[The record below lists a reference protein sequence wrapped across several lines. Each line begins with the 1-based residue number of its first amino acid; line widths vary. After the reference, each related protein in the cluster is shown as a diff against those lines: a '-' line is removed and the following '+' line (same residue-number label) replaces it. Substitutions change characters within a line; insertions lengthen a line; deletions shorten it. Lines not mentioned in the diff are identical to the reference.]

1 MTSAAALVAAAS
13 FHPSTA
19 WAQENVWQG
28 DADQDWYK
36 DENWSEGVHPHNGP
50 TGDGFH
56 VIIDAEGPQSPVIE
70 FFSNPDRLAESAR
83 ITIGS
88 TGNGELTVRN
98 GGSYSGGGSGRGRL
112 RIGEQAGSRGLL
124 TVSGDGSNFRLDNG
138 GSPVEIGR
146 YGEGSLVIDGGATFE
161 STDTLIGSYAGS
173 EGHVTVSGSNSTWAM
188 LQDDPA
194 YGSVMIVGSAGNGSL
209 TIENGG
215 SVLGAGPS
223 TVYVGREGGGEGTV
237 TVTGANSYLRSGT
250 FFIGG
255 DGAIRRSGTGT
266 LAISD
271 GGKVD
276 SLSTNIGMW
285 GIGAASVSGV
295 GTSWNIDGMIRVGIY
310 NAGTLAITDGAV
322 VTATTGL
329 LGESAGGT
337 GTALVDGAQ
346 SQWNISGDLKVGGRS
361 SSFTEASEGSLTVS
375 DGGHVAVGR
384 TLQIAELGVSTG
396 TVYIGGDTA
405 PAAAGTVSADEI
417 LFGQGDG
424 TLVFNHT
431 GTAHLFDTS
440 LRSVADGQGSLS
452 HRAGTT
458 VLTGDSSGFSG
469 ATQVSGGTVLLTGV
483 LGGSVSLDSLGP
495 DLAGLGGTGRLTG
508 DLTVTSGLLRPG
520 LEQGT
525 LTIDGN
531 LTLGSGA
538 TLRYDLGAPSG
549 TPGVDSDLL
558 VVGGDLVLDGTLEVT
573 DVGGF
578 GEGLYRLIDYGGAL
592 TDNGLAIGSRLP
604 TGYDDTN
611 LTVQTAIAGEINL
624 LVGESNDPGGDPG
637 AFQFWNGTQTTP
649 NGSIAGGAGTW
660 SATGTNWTNADGS
673 QSGVYDPDAM
683 LIFAGTPGYTVT
695 VDGSE
700 GPITTS
706 GMQFAVPDYTIA
718 GDAIALDGAVTIR
731 VGDGTAAGAAY
742 TAHID
747 SDLTGWGMLIK
758 DDLGTLVLT
767 GEGNS
772 YRGGTRV
779 IAGVLVGNGNSLP
792 GDIVNQSI
800 VEFSEDTASVYMGNM
815 IGTGAVTKT
824 GAGETT
830 FAGANSYTGGTF
842 IQDGALIGH
851 TVSLQGEIEIGTHGK
866 MIFDQDADGV
876 FSGNITGQGR
886 LEKHGSGLVHLDGVT
901 SHTGGTELTEGALSG
916 TTDSLQGEIVMM
928 DGTMLVFDQEA
939 DGRFAGILGGNRAIL
954 VKTGLGTVTM
964 TGDNSFFTGD
974 VQVLNGR
981 LLTETVISPR
991 SFVIGSPGHLKGT
1004 ANTLGGDIA
1013 ANGTLTIT
1021 EDNDATYAGR
1031 LSGNGGGLFIKDGDG
1046 ILRLTGD
1053 NSFAGRTD
1061 IREGALHGNTQ
1072 SLTGSVYN
1080 MSEDTALIF
1089 NQSGDGT
1096 FAGEIL
1102 GFGTLHKAGAGELHL
1117 TGANYYTGSTVIH
1130 EGFLRGDTN
1139 SLRGDIET
1147 EFSSDIIVIFDQD
1160 SNGTYFGDISGGGRL
1175 RKEGEGLVQLVGTN
1189 TYDGG
1194 TQVIAGTLSGTTDSL
1209 QGGIGIS
1216 GNATLL
1222 FDQDSN
1228 GSFDGELAGSG
1239 NLAKAG
1245 EGVLTVT
1252 GQANSYDSFLGEVQ
1266 VRNGTLVAEAAIG
1279 RGGFVVRSPGHLKGT
1294 ADTLVGDIAANGTL
1308 TITGNDDATYAG
1320 RLSGNGGGL
1329 FIKEGD
1335 GILRLTGVNSFAGRT
1350 DIREGALHGNTQSL
1364 TGSMITM
1371 LEDTALIFS
1380 QSGNGSFSG
1389 QILGFGMLHKV
1400 GTGELHLTGSNN
1412 YTGGTVIHEGGLR
1425 GDTDSLHGNID
1436 TGLSASNNLI
1446 FDQDSNGTFAG
1457 SVSGDGRLIK
1467 DGTGEVYLAG
1477 TTSHTGG
1484 THILGGTLS
1493 GTTDNLRDFIV
1504 VYDNGRLEFDQDS
1517 NGSFDGEL
1525 RGTGSLIKDG
1535 TGAVTLTGDASNFT
1549 GQTDILAGV
1558 LAVNGSLGG
1567 NITVSGGALNGTGTF
1582 GNVTTGQ
1589 GGTFAPGNSI
1599 GQSNAASVTFEAGS
1613 VFEVELNDGG
1623 FVPGVNHDAIHV
1635 TGSATLIGGTVH
1647 VTPDNGTDTGET
1659 YLPGTYTILAADGG
1673 VSGAF
1678 DGVTDDYVFLD
1689 FALDYDPSAV
1699 YLISNRIAHFSDVAL
1714 TANQAGIAATLDAL
1728 DGGNDIVSALLGQTD
1743 EGAARHA
1750 LDSLTGELHASLTA
1764 TLVEQSRVTRDA
1776 AFARGNRIS
1785 RREGVELWI
1794 EGLAGNQRT
1803 DGTANTAALKN
1814 NRYGFLLGADTN
1826 IGSNL
1831 RVGAFAG
1838 YTDSD
1843 VRATDRG
1850 STASLG
1856 STHLGAYGAGQWGGF
1871 GLQVGADIS
1880 WHDIDASRQV
1890 NFPGYSDSLES
1901 AYSARTGQ
1909 LYGRMSYALSAGSV
1923 TFTPFGEIAHVWHSS
1938 ERFAETGGPAA
1949 LDAEKVDTSVTF
1961 STLGLRMGT
1970 EIDLGQSRAEFGA
1983 EIGWRHAF
1991 DQPEASVQ
1999 ALRAGGAPFAVA
2011 GAPIAEN
2018 ALSLGLGGRL
2028 ALSDRASLSFGYN
2041 ADLANQYE
2049 NHAFRAGISFAF

>member
-13 FHPSTA
+13 FHPSAA

-28 DADQDWYK
+28 DADRDWYK
-36 DENWSEGVHPHNGP
+36 DENWSENDAPV
-50 TGDGFH
+50 GDGQADEV
-56 VIIDAEGPQSPVIE
+56 VIDVVGLNSPVIE
-70 FFSNPDRLAESAR
+70 YFDDPWEMDRVASSVSA
-83 ITIGS
+83 TVGSIGS
-88 TGNGELTVRN
+88 GELTIRN
-98 GGSYSGGGSGRGRL
+98 GGAYRVGSGALTLGDQAGSSGLVTASGGGS
-112 RIGEQAGSRGLL
+112 SL
-124 TVSGDGSNFRLDNG
+124 TATGWYSY
-138 GSPVEIGR
+138 IGR
-146 YGEGSLVIDGGATFE
+146 SGEGTLVIDGGASFE
-161 STDTLIGSYAGS
+161 NDTTWIGWAAGS
-173 EGHVTVSGSNSTWAM
+173 EGHVTISGPGSTWTGIRTQATTF
-188 LQDDPA
+188 PA
-194 YGSVMIVGSAGNGSL
+194 IYVGNAGTGSL
-209 TIENGG
+209 TVENGG
-215 SVLGAGPS
+215 SILNMSAVH
-223 TVYVGREGGGEGTV
+223 VGREAGGNGTV
-237 TVTGANSYLRSGT
+237 TVTGANSYLRSGE
-250 FFIGG
+250 FYIGG
-255 DGAIRRSGTGT
+255 ANSSLTGTGALLISNGGAVDSFTSFVGRKGIGTASVSGAGSSWDINGT
-266 LAISD
+266 LFVGEANSGSLDISD
-271 GGKVD
+271 GG
-276 SLSTNIGMW
+276 
-285 GIGAASVSGV
+285 
-295 GTSWNIDGMIRVGIY
+295 
-310 NAGTLAITDGAV
+310 V
-322 VTATTGL
+322 VNATTVI
-329 LGESAGGT
+329 LGRSSGGS
-337 GTALVDGAQ
+337 GTALVQGADSQLTITGDLFVGAQ
-346 SQWNISGDLKVGGRS
+346 
-361 SSFTEASEGSLTVS
+361 SEGSLTVS
-375 DGGHVAVGR
+375 DGGHVAVGG
-384 TLQIAELGVSTG
+384 TLHIAEQRAFGMPSTG

-405 PAAAGTVSADEI
+405 PAAAGTLTAGEI
-417 LFGQGDG
+417 LFGLGDG

-440 LRSVADGQGSLS
+440 LRSVAEGQGSLS

-458 VLTGDSSGFSG
+458 VLTGDSSRFSG
-469 ATQVSGGTVLLTGV
+469 ATQISGGTLLLTGV

-520 LEQGT
+520 IEQGT

-531 LTLGSGA
+531 LMLGSGA
-538 TLRYDLGAPSG
+538 MLRYDLGAPSG

-573 DVGGF
+573 DAGGF
-578 GEGLYRLIDYGGAL
+578 GEGLYRLIDYGGTL

-624 LVGESNDPGGDPG
+624 LVGESNEPGGDPG

-683 LIFAGTPGYTVT
+683 LIFAGMPGYTVT

-851 TVSLQGEIEIGTHGK
+851 TVSLQGEIEIGTDGK

-901 SHTGGTELTEGALSG
+901 SHTGGTELTEGTLSG

-928 DGTMLVFDQEA
+928 DGTILVFDQEA
-939 DGRFAGILGGNRAIL
+939 DGRFAGMLGGNRAIL
-954 VKTGLGTVTM
+954 VKTGLGTATM
-964 TGDNSFFTGD
+964 AGDNSFFTGE
-974 VQVLNGR
+974 VQVLNGT
-981 LLTETVISPR
+981 LVTETVISPR
-991 SFVIGSPGHLKGT
+991 SFVISSPGHLKGT
-1004 ANTLGGDIA
+1004 VDTLVGDIV
-1013 ANGTLTIT
+1013 ANGALTIT
-1021 EDNDATYAGR
+1021 ENDDATYAGR

-1046 ILRLTGD
+1046 ILRLTG
-1053 NSFAGRTD
+1053 
-1061 IREGALHGNTQ
+1061 
-1072 SLTGSVYN
+1072 
-1080 MSEDTALIF
+1080 
-1089 NQSGDGT
+1089 
-1096 FAGEIL
+1096 
-1102 GFGTLHKAGAGELHL
+1102 
-1117 TGANYYTGSTVIH
+1117 
-1130 EGFLRGDTN
+1130 
-1139 SLRGDIET
+1139 
-1147 EFSSDIIVIFDQD
+1147 
-1160 SNGTYFGDISGGGRL
+1160 
-1175 RKEGEGLVQLVGTN
+1175 
-1189 TYDGG
+1189 
-1194 TQVIAGTLSGTTDSL
+1194 
-1209 QGGIGIS
+1209 
-1216 GNATLL
+1216 
-1222 FDQDSN
+1222 
-1228 GSFDGELAGSG
+1228 
-1239 NLAKAG
+1239 
-1245 EGVLTVT
+1245 
-1252 GQANSYDSFLGEVQ
+1252 
-1266 VRNGTLVAEAAIG
+1266 
-1279 RGGFVVRSPGHLKGT
+1279 
-1294 ADTLVGDIAANGTL
+1294 
-1308 TITGNDDATYAG
+1308 
-1320 RLSGNGGGL
+1320 
-1329 FIKEGD
+1329 
-1335 GILRLTGVNSFAGRT
+1335 VNNFAGRT

-1371 LEDTALIFS
+1371 LEGTALAFS
-1380 QSGNGSFSG
+1380 QSGNGTFAG
-1389 QILGFGMLHKV
+1389 DILGFGTLHKV
-1400 GTGELHLTGSNN
+1400 GTGELHLTGSNS

-1425 GDTDSLHGNID
+1425 GDTDSLQGNFD

-1457 SVSGDGRLIK
+1457 SVSGDGRLMK

-1504 VYDNGRLEFDQDS
+1504 VHDNGRLEFDQDSVGIFGGELRGTGILIKSGLETLTLTGDASGFTGAVEVSNGTLVAETAIGQGGFVVRSPGHLKGTVDTLVGDIVANGALTITENDDATYAGRLSGNGGGLFIKDGDGILRLTGVNNFAGRTDIREGALHGNTQSLTGSMITMLEGTALAFSQSGNGTFAGDILGFGTLHKVGTGELHLTGSNSYTGGTIIHEGGLRGDTNSLQGDIDTGAFGNILTFDQDGDGAYSGDIGGEGWLVKRGSGRVHLAGTTSHTGGTSIFEGTLSGTTDSLQGHVAIIDASTLVFDQDS

-1525 RGTGSLIKDG
+1525 AGTGSLIKDG
-1535 TGAVTLTGDASNFT
+1535 TGAVTLTGDSSSFT

-1558 LAVNGSLGG
+1558 LAINGSLGG
-1567 NITVSGGALNGTGTF
+1567 NITVSGGALKGTGVF

-1635 TGSATLIGGTVH
+1635 TGSATLNGGTVH

-1659 YLPGTYTILAADGG
+1659 YLPGTYTILTADGG
-1673 VSGAF
+1673 LSGAF

-1689 FALDYDPSAV
+1689 FALDYDPTSV
-1699 YLISNRIAHFSDVAL
+1699 FLISNRIAHFSDVAL
-1714 TANQAGIAATLDAL
+1714 TANQAGIAVTLDAL

-1776 AFARGNRIS
+1776 AFARGNRIL

-1794 EGLAGNQRT
+1794 EGLAGNQRN

-1850 STASLG
+1850 STASID

-1890 NFPGYSDSLES
+1890 NFPGFSDSLES

-1949 LDAEKVDTSVTF
+1949 LEAEKVDTSVTF
-1961 STLGLRMGT
+1961 STLGLRMAT

-1999 ALRAGGAPFAVA
+1999 ALHAGGAPFVVT

-2041 ADLANQYE
+2041 ADLAKQYE

>member
-1 MTSAAALVAAAS
+1 MGKIVKQVSRQHGAAACRARKGRSVRSHLMTSAAALVAVAS
-13 FHPSTA
+13 FHPSA
-19 WAQENVWQG
+19 ALAQENVWQG
-28 DADQDWYK
+28 DADRDWYK
-36 DENWSEGVHPHNGP
+36 DENWSEGVHPRNGP
-50 TGDGFH
+50 IGDSFH
-56 VIIDAEGPQSPVIE
+56 VIIDVEGPQSPVIE
-70 FFSNPDRLAESAR
+70 FLSNPDRLAESAR
-83 ITIGS
+83 LTIGS
-88 TGNGELTVRN
+88 TGNGELTIRN
-98 GGSYSGGGSGRGRL
+98 GGTYSGGGAGRGRL

-124 TVSGDGSNFRLDNG
+124 TVSGEGSNFRLDNG

-146 YGEGSLVIDGGATFE
+146 YGEGLLVIDGGATFE

-173 EGHVTVSGSNSTWAM
+173 EGHVTVSGTNSTWAM

-194 YGSVMIVGSAGNGSL
+194 YGSVIIVGNEGTGTL

-215 SVLGAGPS
+215 SVLGAGPAFLH
-223 TVYVGREGGGEGTV
+223 VGREAGGEGTV
-237 TVTGANSYLRSGT
+237 TVTGANSYLMSGT

-266 LAISD
+266 LVISD

-276 SLSTNIGMW
+276 SLSTNIGMR
-285 GIGAASVSGV
+285 GTGAASVSGA
-295 GTSWNIDGMIRVGIY
+295 GTSWNIDGLIRVGMY

-322 VTATTGL
+322 VTATTGV
-329 LGESAGGT
+329 LGESAGAT

-346 SQWNISGDLKVGGRS
+346 SQWNISGDLKVAGRS
-361 SSFTEASEGSLTVS
+361 SSFSEASEGSLILS
-375 DGGHVAVGR
+375 NGGHVAVGG

-405 PAAAGTVSADEI
+405 PAAAGTVSAGEI

-424 TLVFNHT
+424 TLVFNHA

-440 LRSVADGQGSLS
+440 LRSVAGGQGSLS

-469 ATQVSGGTVLLTGV
+469 ATQISGGTVLLTGV

-683 LIFAGTPGYTVT
+683 LIFAGMPGYTVT

-700 GPITTS
+700 GPITMS

-851 TVSLQGEIEIGTHGK
+851 TLSLQGEIEIGTDGK
-866 MIFDQDADGV
+866 VTFDQDADGV

-901 SHTGGTELTEGALSG
+901 SHTGGTELADGTLSG
-916 TTDSLQGEIVMM
+916 TTDSLQGEILTMT
-928 DGTMLVFDQEA
+928 GTILAFDQEA
-939 DGRFAGILGGNRAIL
+939 DGRFDGRLGGDGILM
-954 VKTGLGTVTM
+954 KTGLGTVTM
-964 TGDNSFFTGD
+964 AGDNSFFTGA
-974 VQVLNGR
+974 VGVFNGT
-981 LLTETVISPR
+981 LVAESLIGEGG
-991 SFVIGSPGHLKGT
+991 FVIDSPGHLKGT

-1013 ANGTLTIT
+1013 AGGTLTIT
-1021 EDNDATYAGR
+1021 ENADATYAGR
-1031 LSGNGGGLFIKDGDG
+1031 LSGNGGGLFIKD
-1046 ILRLTGD
+1046 
-1053 NSFAGRTD
+1053 
-1061 IREGALHGNTQ
+1061 
-1072 SLTGSVYN
+1072 
-1080 MSEDTALIF
+1080 
-1089 NQSGDGT
+1089 
-1096 FAGEIL
+1096 
-1102 GFGTLHKAGAGELHL
+1102 
-1117 TGANYYTGSTVIH
+1117 
-1130 EGFLRGDTN
+1130 
-1139 SLRGDIET
+1139 
-1147 EFSSDIIVIFDQD
+1147 
-1160 SNGTYFGDISGGGRL
+1160 
-1175 RKEGEGLVQLVGTN
+1175 
-1189 TYDGG
+1189 
-1194 TQVIAGTLSGTTDSL
+1194 
-1209 QGGIGIS
+1209 
-1216 GNATLL
+1216 
-1222 FDQDSN
+1222 
-1228 GSFDGELAGSG
+1228 
-1239 NLAKAG
+1239 
-1245 EGVLTVT
+1245 
-1252 GQANSYDSFLGEVQ
+1252 
-1266 VRNGTLVAEAAIG
+1266 
-1279 RGGFVVRSPGHLKGT
+1279 
-1294 ADTLVGDIAANGTL
+1294 
-1308 TITGNDDATYAG
+1308 
-1320 RLSGNGGGL
+1320 
-1329 FIKEGD
+1329 GD

-1371 LEDTALIFS
+1371 LEDTALVFN
-1380 QSGNGSFSG
+1380 QSGDGSFAG
-1389 QILGFGMLHKV
+1389 DILGFGTLHKA
-1400 GTGELHLTGSNN
+1400 GAGELHLTGSNN
-1412 YTGGTVIHEGGLR
+1412 YTGGTIIHEGSLR
-1425 GDTDSLHGNID
+1425 GDTNSLQGDID
-1436 TGLSASNNLI
+1436 TGVLGNILT
-1446 FDQDSNGTFAG
+1446 FDQGGGGTY
-1457 SVSGDGRLIK
+1457 SGDISGAGWLVKRGSGLVQL
-1467 DGTGEVYLAG
+1467 TG

-1484 THILGGTLS
+1484 TSIFEGTLS
-1493 GTTDNLRDFIV
+1493 GTTDSLQGHVAIIGASTLV
-1504 VYDNGRLEFDQDS
+1504 FDQDS

-1525 RGTGSLIKDG
+1525 AGTGNLIKDG
-1535 TGAVTLTGDASNFT
+1535 TGAVTLGGDSSNFT

-1567 NITVSGGALNGTGTF
+1567 NITVSGGALKGTGTF
-1582 GNVTTGQ
+1582 GNVTTGR
-1589 GGTFAPGNSI
+1589 GGIFAPGNSI
-1599 GQSNAASVTFEAGS
+1599 GQSNTANVTFEAGS

-1623 FVPGVNHDAIHV
+1623 FVPGVNNDAIHV
-1635 TGSATLIGGTVH
+1635 TGGATLNGGTVH

-1659 YLPGTYTILAADGG
+1659 YLPGTYTILTADGG

-1678 DGVTDDYVFLD
+1678 DGVTDDFVFLD
-1689 FALDYDPSAV
+1689 FALDYDPTTV
-1699 YLISNRIAHFSDVAL
+1699 FLVSNRIAHFSDVAL
-1714 TANQAGIAATLDAL
+1714 SANQAGIAATLDAL

-1750 LDSLTGELHASLTA
+1750 LDSLTGELHASLTT
-1764 TLVEQSRVTRDA
+1764 TLVEQSRITRDA
-1776 AFARGNRIS
+1776 AFARSYQTS
-1785 RREGVELWI
+1785 RREGLELWI
-1794 EGLAGNQRT
+1794 EGLAGNQRN

-1814 NRYGFLLGADTN
+1814 SRYGFLLGADTN
-1826 IGSNL
+1826 VGSNL

-1843 VRATDRG
+1843 VRVADRG
-1850 STASLG
+1850 ATASID
-1856 STHLGAYGAGQWGGF
+1856 STHLGAYVAGQWSGF
-1871 GLQVGADIS
+1871 GLQAGADIS
-1880 WHDIDASRQV
+1880 WHDIDADRQV
-1890 NFPGYSDSLES
+1890 NFTGFSDSLES

-1909 LYGRMSYALSAGSV
+1909 IYARMSYALSAGGA
-1923 TFTPFGEIAHVWHSS
+1923 TFAPFGEIAHVWHSS
-1938 ERFAETGGPAA
+1938 ERFAETGGLAA
-1949 LDAEKVDTSVTF
+1949 LAAEKVDTSVTF
-1961 STLGLRMGT
+1961 STLGLRLGT
-1970 EIDLGQSRAEFGA
+1970 EINLGQSRAEFGA
-1983 EIGWRHAF
+1983 EIGWRHAV
-1991 DQPEASVQ
+1991 DQPEASVH
-1999 ALRAGGAPFAVA
+1999 ALRAGGDRFTVA
-2011 GAPIAEN
+2011 GAPIAED

-2028 ALSDRASLSFGYN
+2028 ALSDRASLSLGYN
-2041 ADLANQYE
+2041 ADLAKQYE
-2049 NHAFRAGISFAF
+2049 NHAFRAGLSFAF